1 MWNDIIKSFN
11 VSYLP
16 TALTLFAK
24 VTMLRTDFNNSD
36 LATCIGL
43 GVFLVTQIIVS
54 IVVLCRNKNRLEDPE
69 FTDKF
74 GSYMRGIKPK
84 GYLYEPVM
92 MLLKLSFVCIPL
104 FMPDQGNKIQ
114 ILLFMQ
120 TIFIIWHGKT
130 EPHKN
135 QFENRLMIVNQA
147 IQMLI
152 FYHLVMFSDFVIEPE
167 TKFTMG
173 YSLLICLGI
182 LIALNIG
189 ISIKKQISSALR

>member
-1 MWNDIIKSFN
+1 
-11 VSYLP
+11 
-16 TALTLFAK
+16 
-24 VTMLRTDFNNSD
+24 
-36 LATCIGL
+36 
-43 GVFLVTQIIVS
+43 
-54 IVVLCRNKNRLEDPE
+54 
-69 FTDKF
+69 
-74 GSYMRGIKPK
+74 
-84 GYLYEPVM
+84 
-92 MLLKLSFVCIPL
+92 
-104 FMPDQGNKIQ
+104 
-114 ILLFMQ
+114 MQ
-120 TIFIIWHGKT
+120 SIFIIWHGKT
-130 EPHKN
+130 EPHKT